1 MNENEIMDV
10 ETEEVM
16 DTVVDST
23 ENRENGSVGI
33 FVAGAV
39 FAGIGA
45 IAAIAWKNRD
55 KLEERRIEK
64 LRKKGYIV
72 YRPQAETSEA
82 GIVDDESNETEEE

>member
-16 DTVVDST
+16 DTVTDSK
-23 ENRENGSVGI
+23 ENKDNGSIGI

-39 FAGIGA
+39 IAGIGA
-45 IAAIAWKNRD
+45 IATIAWKNRD

-72 YRPQAETSEA
+72 YRPQVEAAEDE
-82 GIVDDESNETEEE
+82 IVDDETNETEEE